1 MIGLGSDKNT
11 ASQNDLQMCYQI
23 YAVMLMKNLFQIGPS
38 PKLPLSLDM
47 CKLVLSW
54 SQQPYNH
61 QFRVCWYK
69 VKINKSSPFTVA
81 LITQLISKFI
91 WIDFFHHHHT
101 CDSTFIPNAV
111 STTDYDKTQQWVLK
125 TKVHPAEPIISYFP
139 LIQVSFVCGHFLS
152 EAPDSEKNHFSVWTP
167 AV

>member
-1 MIGLGSDKNT
+1 MQCNKEVKNT

-69 VKINKSSPFTVA
+69 VKIDKSSPFTVA

-125 TKVHPAEPIISYFP
+125 TKPNVPWEVIQEGRQNLSSFWFNLAMFNIFHLCFQSLPP
-139 LIQVSFVCGHFLS
+139 L
-152 EAPDSEKNHFSVWTP
+152 
-167 AV
+167 